1 VVYGLRVTGCRLR
14 VTGYGLQYIKSV
26 DYYSVVSFHF
36 MYQTIIRPF
45 LFLFPPE
52 KVHGF
57 VACCLRLLF
66 AVPLMAAIVRK
77 LYTFRHPSLEREVFG
92 IRFPNPVGIAAGFD
106 KEARLYNLL
115 GNFGFGHVE
124 IGTVTPLPQAGNPR
138 PRLFRLPKDHALIN
152 RMGFNNHGVRAI
164 VKNLL
169 NDRPSVIIGGN
180 IGKNTLTPNE
190 DAIADYC
197 ICFEDMFD
205 HVDYFVV
212 NVSCPNIAGLSKL
225 QDKDELLA
233 LLHAIQAVNQ
243 AKPRPKP
250 VLLKISP
257 DLTDKQLDEVIEIVE
272 DTSISGL
279 IATNTSARRE
289 GLTTSIEKIDAIG
302 SGGLSGKPLQRKSTR
317 TISYLF
323 EKSGGKIPIVAVGGI
338 FTADDAIEKLRAGAT
353 LVQVYTGFVYEGPGI
368 ARRINKKI
376 AGAVSSTHQSDV
388 A

>member
-1 VVYGLRVTGCRLR
+1 
-14 VTGYGLQYIKSV
+14 
-26 DYYSVVSFHF
+26 
-36 MYQTIIRPF
+36 MYRSIIRPL
-45 LFLFPPE
+45 LFMFPPE
-52 KVHGF
+52 KVHVF
-57 VACCLRLLF
+57 VACCLRVFF
-66 AVPLMAAIVRK
+66 AVPGMTILFRK
-77 LYTFRHPSLEREVFG
+77 IYAVHHPSLERQLFG

-138 PRLFRLPKDHALIN
+138 PRLFRLPKDRALIN
-152 RMGFNNHGVRAI
+152 RMGFNNHGVKAVVR
-164 VKNLL
+164 NLT

-190 DAIADYC
+190 EAIADYC
-197 ICFEDMFD
+197 KCFEDMFD

-225 QDKDELLA
+225 QDKDELLS

-243 AKPRPKP
+243 AKTRPKA

-257 DLTDKQLDEVIEIVE
+257 DLTDNQLDEVIEIVE
-272 DTSISGL
+272 ATNLSGV

-289 GLTTSIEKIDAIG
+289 ELTTAKEEIDAIG

-323 EKSGGKIPIVAVGGI
+323 ERSKGKIPIVAVGGI
-338 FTADDAIEKLRAGAT
+338 FTADDALEKLRAGAS
-353 LVQVYTGFVYEGPGI
+353 LVQVYTGFVYEGPAI
-368 ARRINKKI
+368 AKRINKKI
-376 AGAVSSTHQSDV
+376 AASVISTHQSEV